1 MVNRYLVVMLIALA
15 AAAVTG
21 PLLIPLLHR
30 LKFGQS
36 IRQEGLQSHYIKT
49 GTPTMGG
56 FIIYLGLM
64 AGLLYAGQWTRA
76 IGVLLLLVF
85 GHGILGFADDYI
97 KSALKNP
104 EGLSAR
110 AKLIGQFSLAALFC
124 WLLAGKGLTTE
135 LALPIL
141 HWQLPLGAFYWLLAL
156 LYLVFFSNA
165 VNIIDGVDGLCSG
178 QTMIATLFCFF
189 VALLQQQ
196 TDLAAFCAALIGA
209 LAGFLLFNLHP
220 ARIFMGDT
228 GSLGLGAALAAMA
241 LLLKIETLM
250 LWVGMVFIVD
260 IFSTIIQVLYFKAT
274 KGKRLFKMSPI
285 HHHFELCGWSE
296 WKIVFVFWA
305 FGLFFALTGAW
316 LFIA

>member
-1 MVNRYLVVMLIALA
+1 MNNRYLIVMLIAMA

-36 IRQEGLQSHYIKT
+36 IRQEGLQSHYKKT

-56 FIIYLGLM
+56 FIIYLGLL
-64 AGLLYAGQWTRA
+64 AGLLFAGQWTRT

-85 GHGILGFADDYI
+85 GHGLLGFADDYI
-97 KSALKNP
+97 KSARKNP

-135 LALPIL
+135 LVLPLL
-141 HWQLPLGAFYWLLAL
+141 HWQLPLGFFYWILAL

-241 LLLKIETLM
+241 LLLKVEALM
-250 LWVGMVFIVD
+250 LWVGMVFIID

-305 FGLFFALTGAW
+305 CGLFFTLTGAW